1 MYKIQKKPQQC
12 KNTINNNSTKL
23 YVNYKL
29 KEKRLTKRA
38 GGLFLDAIYDFGRRG
53 KMEPPGDSVTEWHC
67 LHYTI
72 CVHTYL
78 IFKKIKKFETIF

>member
-1 MYKIQKKPQQC
+1 MQKYNQQQFNQAVR
-12 KNTINNNSTKL
+12 KLQVERKTIDET
-23 YVNYKL
+23 
-29 KEKRLTKRA
+29 